1 MKIGVVGLWHLGTV
15 AAACFSEL
23 CDQVIA
29 VDDPAVVANLVRG
42 QLPVN
47 EPGLA
52 ELTAAACERGVLR
65 FSDRAADLAD
75 VDLLLIAYDTPVDDN
90 DRADVGFVESRLNQV
105 LPQLKDGATVVI
117 SSQLPVGFTNRTA
130 AYFRQQMPG
139 KTLHFAYSPENLRLG
154 KAIQCFKQPDRIVV
168 GTDSPVARACV
179 EKIFG
184 QLTNNFVWMS
194 PTSAE
199 MTKHALNAFL
209 GLSIA
214 FINEVATL
222 CEAVGADA
230 REVERG
236 LKSEERIG
244 PRAPLSPGGAFA
256 GGTLARDISYLVQVG
271 SAHDTPT
278 ALLSAIRVSNE
289 EHKTWALRRLQHELG
304 DLCGKV
310 VAVLG
315 LTYKPGTDTLRR
327 SSALELCRALTEAG
341 SQVRAHDPSVA
352 ALPPDFAAVRL
363 TASAAEAYAGAGA
376 VVLATAWPEYRNITA
391 SQLVEAMEQPLVLDA
406 NGFLRES
413 LDGQQSIRY
422 VVVGKGCIN

>member
-1 MKIGVVGLWHLGTV
+1 MKIGVAGLWHLGTV

-29 VDDPAVVANLVRG
+29 FDDPSVVANLVRG

-52 ELTAAACERGVLR
+52 ELTQAARKRGALR
-65 FSDRAADLAD
+65 FSDQVKDLAD
-75 VDLLLIAYDTPVDDN
+75 VDLLLVAYDTPVDDE
-90 DRADVGFVESRLNQV
+90 DRADVDFVESRL
-105 LPQLKDGATVVI
+105 LPILNQLKDGATVVI
-117 SSQLPVGFTNRTA
+117 SSQLPVGFTDRIA
-130 AYFRQQMPG
+130 KHCRQQMPG

-168 GTDSPVARACV
+168 GTESQAARECV
-179 EKIFG
+179 EKVFG
-184 QLTNNFVWMS
+184 QLTINFVWMS

-244 PRAPLSPGGAFA
+244 QRAPLSPGGAFA
-256 GGTLARDISYLVQVG
+256 GGTLARDISYLVQFG
-271 SAHDTPT
+271 KEHGTPT
-278 ALLSAIRVSNE
+278 SLLSAIRVSNE
-289 EHKTWALRRLQHELG
+289 EHKTWAVRRLQHELG
-304 DLCGKV
+304 DLSGKV

-327 SSALELCRALTEAG
+327 SSSLELCRALTQAG
-341 SQVRAHDPSVA
+341 SQVRAHDPTVA
-352 ALPPDFAAVRL
+352 ELPADFAAVRL
-363 TASAAEAYAGAGA
+363 TSSAAEAYAGAGA

-391 SQLVEAMEQPLVLDA
+391 SQLREAMDQPLVLDA
-406 NGFLRES
+406 NGFLRDS

-422 VVVGKGCIN
+422 VAVGKG